1 MKTSFEG
8 ETAESCPEMEDTN
21 PELLQAQQIL
31 IREGKERDL
40 HKYKYKAEFKS
51 REKKRQSLQS
61 HGSLILDFSRYKWRP
76 DGHAITTSKHHEEV
90 TINLELCALL
100 NSD

>member
-51 REKKRQSLQS
+51 REKKKT
-61 HGSLILDFSRYKWRP
+61 I
-76 DGHAITTSKHHEEV
+76 TSKPWQFDIRFQQIQMEARWPCNHNFK
-90 TINLELCALL
+90 T
-100 NSD
+100 S